1 MVIVRWGTLVSAY
14 ALEVA
19 LSMHDMAVLVSGIVG
34 IQVNWPAA
42 HRTSKF
48 FLAITVLFAMVGPLW
63 FRGKKVYYICAVAYS
78 RMPNRKQGIVGP
90 RPHPALPSITANPVC
105 AAASILASF

>member
-48 FLAITVLFAMVGPLW
+48 FLAITVLFAHG
-63 FRGKKVYYICAVAYS
+63 R
-78 RMPNRKQGIVGP
+78 
-90 RPHPALPSITANPVC
+90 PALVSRQKSVLHLC
-105 AAASILASF
+105 GRVQ

>member
-1 MVIVRWGTLVSAY
+1 MSAY

-19 LSMHDMAVLVSGIVG
+19 LSMHDMAVLVSGIVS

-48 FLAITVLFAMVGPLW
+48 FLAITVLFTHGRPALVS
-63 FRGKKVYYICAVAYS
+63 RQKVYYICAVGYS

-90 RPHPALPSITANPVC
+90 RPHPALPAITANPVC